1 MTALRNRGIRPALL
15 VGCLFVLA
23 LAVAGCSSS
32 KGKGFDFDTNI
43 FLQDLNPTSQGVL
56 GALYV
61 TIVISVIAQIIG
73 VLLGVLAALGK
84 MARFAPFRIIANVYI
99 WIFRGTPLLVQLA
112 FLFYGV
118 GAAHLW
124 GWDPITINGFLIPG
138 AIQAAMVILG
148 VNEGAYMAEI
158 IRAGI
163 MAVDPGQTE
172 AAKSLGMTY
181 RLTMTRIVLPQA
193 ARVIIPPLGNE
204 FNNMLKTTSLIF
216 VIVQVNNFRP
226 FEAYAACAL
235 WFLLLTTIWG
245 FIQSR
250 IESRFSRGTATG
262 SSGRSGPQSPGF
274 AARLMSL
281 RAPIEQ

>member
-99 WIFRGTPLLVQLA
+99 WIFRCTPLLVQLA

-124 GWDPITINGFLIPG
+124 GWDPITINGFLIP
-138 AIQAAMVILG
+138 
-148 VNEGAYMAEI
+148 
-158 IRAGI
+158 
-163 MAVDPGQTE
+163 
-172 AAKSLGMTY
+172 
-181 RLTMTRIVLPQA
+181 
-193 ARVIIPPLGNE
+193 
-204 FNNMLKTTSLIF
+204 
-216 VIVQVNNFRP
+216 
-226 FEAYAACAL
+226 
-235 WFLLLTTIWG
+235 
-245 FIQSR
+245 
-250 IESRFSRGTATG
+250 
-262 SSGRSGPQSPGF
+262 
-274 AARLMSL
+274 
-281 RAPIEQ
+281 